1 MNKFTKDRRPA
12 PTGAV
17 ANERIRATTLRVIS
31 TDNEQL
37 GIMPKQAALELARKQ
52 ELDLVII
59 TDKSDPPVAKI
70 TNLNKYNYELKKRE
84 KEAAKNARANAIE
97 IKEVKFRP
105 GIGEHDLDIKIKQI
119 AKFIEKGAKVKIT
132 IQLRG
137 REISKGSD
145 AKQHL
150 EAEIDSRL
158 DGFKYEQPLQQA
170 GNRITGV
177 IIKHV

>member
-70 TNLNKYNYELKKRE
+70 TNLNKYNYELKSVKR
-84 KEAAKNARANAIE
+84 KRQKMHVLTLLKLKRLS
-97 IKEVKFRP
+97 
-105 GIGEHDLDIKIKQI
+105 LDPVSVSMI
-119 AKFIEKGAKVKIT
+119 
-132 IQLRG
+132 
-137 REISKGSD
+137 
-145 AKQHL
+145 
-150 EAEIDSRL
+150 
-158 DGFKYEQPLQQA
+158 
-170 GNRITGV
+170 
-177 IIKHV
+177 